1 MPRSMLYITMPSRRA
16 FLCTASI
23 AGGCAISGCTALGS
37 EPTDVDILIRNNQ
50 PVEHSLSIVVSEG
63 SDEVFRTET
72 TAPASGPSGGLADAP
87 PISAAFEGNDGDQF
101 TVEVALDGQ
110 SPETFDYEIT
120 CADEELADQ
129 FAVYILDPQDE
140 QREARVQVLQNHC
153 AD

>member
-1 MPRSMLYITMPSRRA
+1 MPSRRA

-23 AGGCAISGCTALGS
+23 AGACTISGCTALGS

-50 PVEHSLSIVVSEG
+50 PVEHSLSIVVSKG

-72 TAPASGPSGGLADAP
+72 TVPASGSSGGLADAP
-87 PISAAFEGNDGDQF
+87 PISAAFEGNDSDQF

-110 SPETFDYEIT
+110 SAETFDYEIT
-120 CADEELADQ
+120 CADEELADL
-129 FAVYILDPQDE
+129 FAVYVLNPQEE
-140 QREARVQVLQNHC
+140 QDGARIRVLPNHC